1 MTCRVLINPTTFE
14 AWIKM
19 HTDNEGKERVEILAP
34 RLIEPFTRRGMEVPH
49 EYRTQEMRDKNIR
62 YLKLDELEKNP
73 DFFTRVFKETVC
85 KTRLLYSGYYW
96 KDAED
101 YIDPASE
108 ALGQRERKIQ
118 ITIADMERRKEAEAR
133 GVNPVKFFV
142 DDLARSI
149 VEKSEAMY
157 LACKKTKLPSQAQP
171 EVPSLEV
178 DVEQS
183 TEEMQKLTLSKRVAK
198 TASKTHQVANHTTS
212 FKNQLQL
219 SSKKTTTAL
228 DHYKV

>member
-19 HTDNEGKERVEILAP
+19 HTDDHGKERVEILAP
-34 RLIEPFTRRGMEVPH
+34 KLIHRFNQWGLKIPPYRGEQVAKYINT
-49 EYRTQEMRDKNIR
+49 EYLT
-62 YLKLDELEKNP
+62 LDDLEKDP
-73 DFFTRVFKETVC
+73 DFFTRVFKATVC
-85 KTRLLYSGYYW
+85 KTQLLQCGYYW

-101 YIDPASE
+101 YINPASE
-108 ALGQRERKIQ
+108 ALEQDEREMQ
-118 ITIADMERRKEAEAR
+118 IMTADMERRKEAEAR
-133 GVNPVKFFV
+133 GVNPTKFFV

-149 VEKSEAMY
+149 VEKSEAVY

-171 EVPSLEV
+171 EAPSLEV
-178 DVEQS
+178 EVEQS

-198 TASKTHQVANHTTS
+198 TASKTHQVANHTTN

-228 DHYKV
+228 GHYKV